1 MAICQIAESFPIT
14 MADSFWQR
22 IKFLFGGRPTE
33 ETDGSDPR
41 KKTFRQIIDAVEEEG
56 LADEVDNEM
65 LKGVLEFGDTIVRE
79 VMVPRTDIVYSDIND
94 SIERII
100 ELVLSSGHSRIPVV
114 EGHLDNPRGVFYAM
128 DLLQFWGKEKVNLA
142 EVIREP
148 FFIPETKRL
157 PQLFEELR
165 QRKTHLGIV
174 IDEYGGTAGIVTL
187 EDLIEEILGELI
199 DEDEEPLEM
208 IVPQS
213 DGSVLFDGRV
223 SLSEFADYY
232 EVDEPDENIDTVSG
246 LILFLSGKIPP
257 VGEQFE
263 YGELTLKVVEAD
275 HRSVKSIE
283 VRKEKTQ
290 PED

>member
-1 MAICQIAESFPIT
+1 
-14 MADSFWQR
+14 MADSFW
-22 IKFLFGGRPTE
+22 IKIKKLFGGGKASAA
-33 ETDGSDPR
+33 DDSDPR
-41 KKTFRQIIDAVEEEG
+41 KKTYQQIIDAVEEEG

-79 VMVPRTDIVYSDIND
+79 VMVPRTDIIFSDIND

-100 ELVLSSGHSRIPVV
+100 ELVLTSGHSRIPVV

-128 DLLQFWGKEKVNLA
+128 DLLRFWGKEEVHLA
-142 EVIREP
+142 DVIREP
-148 FFIPETKRL
+148 FFIPETKRV

-199 DEDEEPLEM
+199 DEDEEPCEM
-208 IVPQS
+208 IIKQD

-223 SLSEFADYY
+223 SLYEFANYY
-232 EVDEPDENIDTVSG
+232 EVQEPDENIDTVSG
-246 LILFLSGKIPP
+246 LILFLAGKIPP
-257 VGEQFE
+257 MGETLQ

-275 HRSVKSIE
+275 HRSVKTIE
-283 VRKEKTQ
+283 VRRENKPTGDS
-290 PED
+290 PG